1 MKKFILI
8 NIAAGVFFVNG
19 CCFPG
24 DSFVPAKIN
33 GRMIDNSGNPVEHE
47 KVIIIVPFI
56 GKEVHQELL
65 TDQKGIFSCS
75 IANSDPGLCCIVP
88 PIGCIPPAREPY
100 FSISVPNISTNN
112 YLIEF
117 PWGSFK
123 YKKMRKSASSQN
135 IKRSSV
141 EKMEMMGVL
150 YEEDCTS
157 YSHDY
162 IIDLEIIVTRN
173 HELTETASVNR

>member
-1 MKKFILI
+1 MKKLILI

-33 GRMIDNSGNPVEHE
+33 GRMIDNSGNPVENE

-75 IANSDPGLCCIVP
+75 IANSDPGLCCI
-88 PIGCIPPAREPY
+88 PIACIPPAGEPH
-100 FSISVPNISTNN
+100 FSISVPNISTNK

-123 YKKMRKSASSQN
+123 YKKMRKSVSSQN

-141 EKMEMMGVL
+141 EELEMIGVL

-162 IIDLEIIVTRN
+162 IIDLEIIVARN
-173 HELTETASVNR
+173 HELTETPGGKR